1 MKLQA
6 ERLYQK
12 ILNLTRKVRDDFRR
26 KGMVIPVKNSDGNV
40 RVGKYLITRMNTD
53 FYCVVGVDGEVMAE
67 NLNLPQTAVVVAN
80 HLALKGYLNTDI
92 VEKDREYGY
101 AYFEHQVYQ
110 RARDR
115 AEIDPDYY
123 DLKASKYEYSG
134 ERAELYKQQ
143 ILEQFNKLQKVA

>member
-12 ILNLTRKVRDDFRR
+12 ILILTRKVRDDFRR
-26 KGMVIPVKNSDGNV
+26 KGMVIPVKNSDGNI
-40 RVGKYLITRMNTD
+40 RVGKYLITRTNSD
-53 FYCVVGVDGEVMAE
+53 FYSVIGVDGEIMAE

-80 HLALKGYLNTDI
+80 HLALRGYLNTDI

-115 AEIDPDYY
+115 AEIDPDYF
-123 DLKASKYEYSG
+123 DLKASKYEFSS